1 MAPTLYIKHLQIR
14 PFLAKDLEYFAQYR
28 NIKEVA
34 RYQSWENY
42 TLADAQRL
50 FDNMDYKTF
59 SEAGKWFQLAI
70 VDSSS
75 DHILGDLAIHFIDD
89 EQVEIG
95 FTIAPTNQRQEVA
108 SNAVIALLGYL
119 FNELN
124 KHRVIAI
131 TDAKNEAA
139 QRLLKRL
146 GFRLEAHY
154 LQNVFFK
161 GEWADECLYA
171 MLASEFNR
179 STGT

>member
-1 MAPTLYIKHLQIR
+1 MAPTLYTKHMQIR
-14 PFLAKDLEYFAQYR
+14 PFFAKDLAHFAQYR
-28 NIKEVA
+28 NIKDVA
-34 RYQSWENY
+34 RYQSWDNY

-50 FDNMDYKTF
+50 FDNMDYTTF
-59 SEAGKWFQLAI
+59 GEAGKWFQLAI

-75 DHILGDLAIHFIDD
+75 DHLLGDLAIHFIDD

-95 FTIAPTNQRQEVA
+95 FTIAPTNQRQGVA
-108 SNAVIALLGYL
+108 NNAVTALLEYL
-119 FNELN
+119 FNVLS

-139 QRLLKRL
+139 QRLLKCL

-154 LQNVFFK
+154 MQNIFFK

-171 MLASEFNR
+171 MLASEFN
-179 STGT
+179 SSVGL